1 MTTITKALTLALLLC
16 LGTPALAA
24 PLYEDLGGLE
34 AIRRFTAR
42 LVDLTFE
49 DPRTAPQFKQTKK
62 DRLEKLLVD
71 QICDL
76 SGGPCRYKGLNMK
89 KGHIKLGITEA
100 EFNALVEQLQQAM
113 DEEGVPFHAQNR
125 LLALLA
131 PMKKDIVER

>member
-1 MTTITKALTLALLLC
+1 MKSFKILAIGLILSITA
-16 LGTPALAA
+16 PAYADS
-24 PLYEDLGGLE
+24 LYDDLGGLDS
-34 AIRRFTAR
+34 ITRFTNR

-49 DPRTAPQFKQTKK
+49 DPRTAHQFKQTKK
-62 DRLEKLLVD
+62 DRLAKLLVD

-76 SGGPCRYKGLNMK
+76 SGGPCKYRGVNMK
-89 KGHIKLGITEA
+89 KSHIKLGITEA

-131 PMKKDIVER
+131 PMKRDIVER